1 MVKGIHMDS
10 SAKKK
15 NAKLTWRDVGITIG
29 TLAATT
35 LLCYA
40 LRPFAGGEKFEAILF
55 VVAVLIISRF
65 TNGYIYGVAASILG
79 VLIVNC
85 IFTYPYYQLNF
96 TLTGYPIAIL
106 SMLSAAM
113 ITGTLTTRIKEQEQ
127 LKIDAE
133 RERTRSNLLRAVSH
147 DLRTPLT
154 AISGACSVLKEGGD
168 TLSEQERNKL
178 LNQIEEDSQ
187 WLIRLVENLLI
198 VTRIDA
204 PDGGANIAKESE
216 VVEEV
221 AASALTQF
229 RKHFPNVKVETH
241 MPDELLLVPM
251 DGMLIRQVLMNLFE
265 NAAIHAEGM
274 TKITLEISHEGE
286 NAVFRVMDDGRG
298 IDPNL
303 LPHILEGD
311 FKLSVGSSE
320 DKKRNLGIGL
330 SVCSTIISAHEG
342 KMRAYN
348 GQNGGAVFE
357 FTLPLDMAEMELY
370 DYDEQQEDE

>member
-15 NAKLTWRDVGITIG
+15 NAKLTWHDVGITIG

-65 TNGYIYGVAASILG
+65 TNGYVYGVAASILG

-154 AISGACSVLKEGGD
+154 AISGPCSVLKEGGD
-168 TLSEQERNKL
+168 TLSEQEKNKL

-251 DGMLIRQVLMNLFE
+251 DGMLIRQVIMNLFE
-265 NAAIHAEGM
+265 NAAIHADGM
-274 TKITLEISHEGE
+274 TKITLDISREGE
-286 NAVFRVMDDGRG
+286 NAVFRVTDDGRG

-311 FKLSVGSSE
+311 FKRSVGSSE
-320 DKKRNLGIGL
+320 DKKRNMGIGL

>member
-65 TNGYIYGVAASILG
+65 TNGYVYGVAASILG

-154 AISGACSVLKEGGD
+154 AISGACSVLKEGGNM
-168 TLSEQERNKL
+168 LSEQEKDKL
-178 LNQIEEDSQ
+178 LCQIEEDSQ

-274 TKITLEISHEGE
+274 TKITLEISREGE
-286 NAVFRVMDDGRG
+286 NAVFRVTDDGRG
-298 IDPNL
+298 IDLNL

-311 FKLSVGSSE
+311 FKRSVGSSE
-320 DKKRNLGIGL
+320 DKKRNMGIGL

>member
-1 MVKGIHMDS
+1 MVKGIHMSS

-15 NAKLTWRDVGITIG
+15 SARLTWRDVGITIG

-40 LRPFAGGEKFEAILF
+40 LRPFAGGERFEAILF

-65 TNGYIYGVAASILG
+65 TNGYVYGVAASILG

-168 TLSEQERNKL
+168 TLSEQEKNKL

-251 DGMLIRQVLMNLFE
+251 DGMLIRQVIMNLFE
-265 NAAIHAEGM
+265 NAAIHADGM
-274 TKITLEISHEGE
+274 TKITLDISREGE
-286 NAVFRVMDDGRG
+286 NAVFRVTDDGRG
-298 IDPNL
+298 IDSNL

-311 FKLSVGSSE
+311 FKRSVGSSE
-320 DKKRNLGIGL
+320 DKKRNMGIGL

>member
-1 MVKGIHMDS
+1 MDS

-15 NAKLTWRDVGITIG
+15 NAKLTWHDVGITIG

-65 TNGYIYGVAASILG
+65 TNGYVYGVAASILG

-168 TLSEQERNKL
+168 TLSEQEKNKL

-229 RKHFPNVKVETH
+229 RKHFPNVKVETR
-241 MPDELLLVPM
+241 MPEELLLVPM

-274 TKITLEISHEGE
+274 TKITLEISREGE

-311 FKLSVGSSE
+311 FKRSVGSSE
-320 DKKRNLGIGL
+320 DKKRNMGIGL

-370 DYDEQQEDE
+370 DYDEQQDDMQQEDE